1 MIYIILFS
9 IILSLIGIIVYLAR
23 KLRIKDHH
31 YQFKSDKM
39 SAMEQEYQNHIHIL
53 EGTIAN
59 LNRTIHTHALTKIGN
74 LDYFI
79 ERCSSLFE
87 KFPTSQFVMIGFSI
101 SNMGTINQ
109 LYGNSEGDKALIYA
123 AEILKQNVNGNY
135 TYAHVNSNLFGIL
148 LKEPSEN
155 NILDMIQKITDEL
168 KNYSPTFAVT
178 AVFGIYYIDR
188 NRHEDSLMDI
198 MNHTLLAQKSVSDP
212 KVANYAFY
220 TEDLDKKHME
230 NKKMCMEME
239 EAMDKHKFIPYL
251 QPMVDL
257 HSYQIVSAEALIRW
271 DYPGKGLLSPYAF
284 LPLFENTSLIR
295 NLDYYMW
302 EECCKIIRRWIDNKI
317 TPLPLTMNISPIHLQ
332 TTAFIDKLEE
342 LVKKYLIPKE
352 MLVLELP
359 ERGVTNASKDTEEII
374 TQLRKQNFC
383 LCIDNFGSVHSP
395 LNILKDY
402 PIDRI
407 KLDRSFLN
415 RNSFSTEGLTIL
427 RYLIAMAKELN
438 LTVITEGVESL
449 EQANALADLGCDIA
463 QGYFFAK
470 PLPVREFDQLKKSM
484 LHTLYRPSEYYP
496 TFADFSKDVDILT
509 QMIQRVS

>member
-1 MIYIILFS
+1 MGYIILVFF
-9 IILSLIGIIVYLAR
+9 IIILIGIIVFLGY
-23 KLRIKDHH
+23 KLHLKD
-31 YQFKSDKM
+31 YQYQYKADKM
-39 SAMEQEYQNHIHIL
+39 SSMEQEYQNQIHTL

-59 LNRTIHTHALTKIGN
+59 LNHTIHTHALTKIGN

-79 ERCSSLFE
+79 ERCPSLFE
-87 KFPTSQFVMIGFSI
+87 KYSASQFVMIGFSI

-109 LYGNSEGDKALIYA
+109 LYGPSEGDKALIYA
-123 AEILKQNVNGNY
+123 AEVLKNNISGNY

-148 LKEPSEN
+148 LKDPSED
-155 NILDMIQKITDEL
+155 NILDIIQKITDEL
-168 KNYSPTFAVT
+168 KNYSPTTALT
-178 AVFGIYYIDR
+178 AVFGIYHIDR
-188 NRHEDSLMDI
+188 NRREDSLMDI
-198 MNHTLLAQKSVSDP
+198 MNHTLLAQKAVKDP
-212 KVANYAFY
+212 KISNYAFY
-220 TEDLDKKHME
+220 TEELNKKYNE
-230 NKKMCMEME
+230 NKRMSMEME
-239 EAMDKHKFIPYL
+239 EALEKHKFIPYL
-251 QPMVDL
+251 QPMIDL
-257 HSYQIVSAEALIRW
+257 HSYQIVAAEALIRW
-271 DYPGKGLLSPYAF
+271 DYPGQGLLSPYAF
-284 LPLFENTSLIR
+284 LPLFENNSLIR

-317 TPLPLTMNISPIHLQ
+317 TPLPLAMNISPIHLQ

-342 LVKKYLIPKE
+342 LVKTYLIPKE
-352 MLVLELP
+352 MLILELP
-359 ERGVTNASKDTEEII
+359 ERGVTNASKDIEEII
-374 TQLRKQNFC
+374 KQLRNQNFC

-407 KLDRSFLN
+407 KLDRSFLT
-415 RNSFSTEGLTIL
+415 RNSSSTEGLTIM

-449 EQANALADLGCDIA
+449 EQSTALADMGCDIA

-470 PLPVREFDQLKKSM
+470 PLPVRDFDQLKKSM

-496 TFADFSKDVDILT
+496 TFADFSKDIDILT

>member
-1 MIYIILFS
+1 MEYIAIFS
-9 IILSLIGIIVYLAR
+9 IILLIGVIVYLGY
-23 KLRIKDHH
+23 KLRVKDYH
-31 YQFKSDKM
+31 YQYKADKM
-39 SAMEQEYQNHIHIL
+39 SAMELEYQNQIHTL
-53 EGTIAN
+53 EGTIAD

-87 KFPTSQFVMIGFSI
+87 KYSDSHFVMIGFSI

-109 LYGNSEGDKALIYA
+109 LYGPSEGDKALIYA
-123 AEILKQNVNGNY
+123 AEILKKNISGNY

-148 LKEPSEN
+148 LRDPSKN
-155 NILDMIQKITDEL
+155 NILDIVHKITEGL

-178 AVFGIYYIDR
+178 AVFGICHIDR
-188 NRHEDSLMDI
+188 KRTEDSLMDI
-198 MNHTLLAQKSVSDP
+198 MNHTLLAQKAVSDP
-212 KVANYAFY
+212 KVANYAYY
-220 TEDLDKKHME
+220 TDELNNKYNE
-230 NKKMCMEME
+230 NKRKSMEME
-239 EAMDKHKFIPYL
+239 EALTMHKFIPYL

-257 HSYQIVSAEALIRW
+257 HSYEIVAAEALIRW
-271 DYPGKGLLSPYAF
+271 DYPGQGLLSPYAF

-317 TPLPLTMNISPIHLQ
+317 TPLPLAMNISPIHLQ

-342 LVKKYLIPKE
+342 LVKTYLIPKE
-352 MLVLELP
+352 LLILELP
-359 ERGVTNASKDTEEII
+359 ERGVTNASKDIEEII
-374 TQLRKQNFC
+374 KQLRHHDFC

-407 KLDRSFLN
+407 KLDRSFLT
-415 RNSFSTEGLTIL
+415 RNSNSTEGLTIL

-449 EQANALADLGCDIA
+449 DQSNALADLGCDIA

-470 PLPVREFDQLKKSM
+470 PLPVRDFDQLKKSM

-496 TFADFSKDVDILT
+496 TFADFLKDVDILA
-509 QMIQRVS
+509 QMMQRVS